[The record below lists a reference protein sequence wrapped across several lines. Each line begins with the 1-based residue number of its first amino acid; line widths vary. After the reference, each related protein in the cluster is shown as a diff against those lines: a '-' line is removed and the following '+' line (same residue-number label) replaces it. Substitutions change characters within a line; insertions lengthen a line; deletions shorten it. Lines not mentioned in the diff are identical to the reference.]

1 MPNTPI
7 KIGYCL
13 SLSGGLA
20 ANGLTARLAHQIWQ
34 DDVNARGGL
43 LGRQVELVCKD
54 DKTDPNLVADIYQS
68 LLADEKVDLLLAGYG
83 NNSISPAMP
92 LVMEHEKYFVG
103 LMGLAVNNDLKYD
116 RFFCMIPTGSDPNVA
131 LTQGLFQATSQLE
144 KKPQTMAILA
154 ADAPFS
160 KNPIAGARANAAEH
174 GIDVVSE
181 VKYNLA
187 TEDYAEV
194 VRAQTEHS
202 PDILF
207 LCSYINDSV
216 GLLKAVGE
224 TGIEPMLVGGAMIGP
239 QSSTVQQQLGPLLN
253 GIVNYEYWLP
263 TSAMAFPGVQEL
275 ISRYQAQAGGTQAD
289 ALGYYVAPCAY
300 AQLQV
305 IEQAIRE
312 TDGLVDAELAKFT
325 HAETFHTVM
334 GDVKFSA
341 QGEWDKP
348 RVLTV
353 QFQDIGSSDIEE
365 FRDPEARIVVSPG
378 EYSSGSLRTF
388 GEAKGT
394 GHR

>member
-1 MPNTPI
+1 MANGPI

-43 LGRQVELVCKD
+43 LGRQVELVCVD
-54 DKTDPNLVADIYQS
+54 DKTDPTSVAGIYQS
-68 LLADEKVDLLLAGYG
+68 LLADEEVDLLLAGYG

-103 LMGLAVNNDLKYD
+103 LMGLAVNKDLKYD
-116 RFFCMIPTGSDPNVA
+116 RFFCMIPTGSDPNAA
-131 LTQGLFQATSQLE
+131 LTQGFFQGASQLVP
-144 KKPQTMAILA
+144 KPKTMAILA

-160 KNPIAGARANAAEH
+160 KNPIVGARANAAHH
-174 GIDVVSE
+174 GIEVISE
-181 VKYNLA
+181 AEYSLA
-187 TEDYAEV
+187 TEDYSEV
-194 VRAQTEHS
+194 VKAQTESS

-207 LCSYINDSV
+207 LCSYINDSL
-216 GLLKAVGE
+216 GLLRAVAE

-263 TSAMAFPGVQEL
+263 TPAMAFPGVREL
-275 ISRYQAQAGGTQAD
+275 ISKYQTQAAGTQAD

-300 AQLQV
+300 AQLQ
-305 IEQAIRE
+305 ILEQAVQG
-312 TDGLVDAELAKFT
+312 TDGLVDAELAEYT
-325 HAETFHTVM
+325 HAEVFHTVM
-334 GDVKFSA
+334 GDLKFSS
-341 QGEWDKP
+341 QGEWDQP

-353 QFQDIGSSDIEE
+353 QFQNIASNSIEE
-365 FRDPEARIVVSPG
+365 FRSAEARVVVSPA
-378 EYSSGSLRTF
+378 EYASGTLRTF
-388 GEAKGT
+388 GDAKG
-394 GHR
+394 GGG

>member
-34 DDVNARGGL
+34 DDVNSRGGL
-43 LGRQVELVCKD
+43 LGRPVELVCVD
-54 DKTDPNLVADIYQS
+54 DKTDPKSVEGIYES
-68 LLADEKVDLLLAGYG
+68 LLKEEKVDLLLAGYG

-103 LMGLAVNNDLKYD
+103 LMGLAVNKDLKYD

-131 LTQGLFQATSQLE
+131 LTQGLFEAASQLP

-154 ADAPFS
+154 ADADFS

-181 VKYNLA
+181 TKYSLA

-194 VRAQTEHS
+194 VKAQAESS

-216 GLLKAVGE
+216 GLLKAVGQ
-224 TGIEPMLVGGAMIGP
+224 TGIQPMLVGGAMIGP

-253 GIVNYEYWLP
+253 GVVNYEYWLP

-275 ISRYQAQAGGTQAD
+275 ISRYQTQARGTQAD
-289 ALGYYVAPCAY
+289 TLGYYVAPCAY

-305 IEQAIRE
+305 VEQAIRGS
-312 TDGLVDAELAKFT
+312 DGLVDAELADYT
-325 HAETFHTVM
+325 HSEVFHTVM
-334 GDVKFSA
+334 GDIRFGPL
-341 QGEWDKP
+341 GEWDQP

-353 QFQDIGSSDIEE
+353 QFQNIGSNDIEQ
-365 FRDPEARIVVSPG
+365 FRSPDARAVVSPG

-388 GEAKGT
+388 GEPRGSL
-394 GHR
+394 R

>member
-1 MPNTPI
+1 MPNGPI
-7 KIGYCL
+7 RIGYGL

-34 DDVNARGGL
+34 EDVNARGGL
-43 LGRQVELVCKD
+43 LGRPVELVCMD
-54 DKTDPNLVADIYQS
+54 DKTDPNSVLGIYQA

-92 LVMEHEKYFVG
+92 LVIEHEKYFVG
-103 LMGLAVNNDLKYD
+103 LMGLAVNKDLKYD

-131 LTQGLFQATSQLE
+131 LTHGLFQAASQLTT
-144 KKPQTMAILA
+144 KPRSMAILA
-154 ADAPFS
+154 ADADFS

-174 GIDVVSE
+174 GIE
-181 VKYNLA
+181 VISQAKYSLA

-194 VRAQTEHS
+194 VQAQTESS

-216 GLLKAVGE
+216 GLLRAVAE
-224 TGIEPMLVGGAMIGP
+224 TDIKPMLVGGAMIGP

-253 GIVNYEYWLP
+253 GVVNYEYWLP
-263 TSAMAFPGVQEL
+263 TPAMAFAGVGDL
-275 ISRYQAQAGGTQAD
+275 ISRYQAQAAGTQAD

-305 IEQAIRE
+305 LEQAIRG
-312 TDGLVDAELAKFT
+312 TDGLSDAELAEYT
-325 HAETFHTVM
+325 HSEVFHTVM
-334 GDVKFSA
+334 GDIRFGPL
-341 QGEWDKP
+341 GEWDQP

-353 QFQDIGSSDIEE
+353 QFQNIGSNDIEE
-365 FRDPEARIVVSPG
+365 FRSPDARVVVSPG
-378 EYSSGSLRTF
+378 EYSSGGLQAFRAT
-388 GEAKGT
+388 KG

>member
-1 MPNTPI
+1 MPNAPI

-43 LGRQVELVCKD
+43 LGRQVELVCVD
-54 DKTDPNLVADIYQS
+54 DKTDPTSVAGIYET
-68 LLADEKVDLLLAGYG
+68 LLADESINLLLAGYG

-103 LMGLAVNNDLKYD
+103 LMGLAVNKDLKYD

-131 LTQGLFQATSQLE
+131 LTQGLFDAASQLT
-144 KKPQTMAILA
+144 KKPKTMAILA
-154 ADAPFS
+154 ADAAFS

-174 GIDVVSE
+174 GIEVLSE
-181 VKYNLA
+181 AKYSLA
-187 TEDYAEV
+187 TEDYSEV
-194 VRAQTEHS
+194 VKAQTEGS

-216 GLLKAVGE
+216 GLLRAVGE

-253 GIVNYEYWLP
+253 GVVNYEYWLP
-263 TSAMAFPGVQEL
+263 TPAMAFPGVQEL
-275 ISRYQAQAGGTQAD
+275 ISRYQGQAKGTQAD
-289 ALGYYVAPCAY
+289 TLGYYVAPCAY

-305 IEQAIRE
+305 VEQAIRG
-312 TDGLVDAELAKFT
+312 TDGLDDADLAEFT

-334 GDVKFSA
+334 GNIKFSS

-353 QFQDIGSSDIEE
+353 QFQNIHSNDIED
-365 FRDPEARIVVSPG
+365 FRSPDARIVIAPG
-378 EYSSGSLRTF
+378 EYASGSLQAF
-388 GEAKGT
+388 GDAKG
-394 GHR
+394 